1 MEGKE
6 NEVNSTTKQTQEKV
20 YLSKGIKGKVKW
32 FNVKN
37 GYGFINRLDTGED
50 IFVHQT
56 AIIKNNPNK
65 YLRSLGDE
73 EMVEFDVV
81 DGSKGPEAANVTG
94 PEGQPVVGSK
104 YAADRA
110 LHYRGRR
117 DYGQLYFRRPR
128 GRGAAH
134 VTTDGVPD
142 QEEEDTHNG
151 EGDQVV
157 HRRRAR
163 MFRGGRRAARYPIRE
178 GVRTVVIAGEISQ
191 YPRNVPSLRVPR
203 GRGRGGSVR
212 AGFSRYQG
220 GYERGYRGRGRGR
233 IIYRPR
239 GRGRGNGYASE
250 ERGEQERHLDNANS
264 DLGEVAVQEDSTLQ
278 KSEEKGDNSNN
289 TSKATV
295 VSCETPNGDGE
306 TKQSEKAGSN
316 ANNAAA

>member
-6 NEVNSTTKQTQEKV
+6 NEVNSTAKQTQEKV
-20 YLSKGIKGKVKW
+20 YLGKGIKGKVKW

-65 YLRSLGDE
+65 FLRSLGDE

-104 YAADRA
+104 
-110 LHYRGRR
+110 
-117 DYGQLYFRRPR
+117 PR

-163 MFRGGRRAARYPIRE
+163 MFRGGRRAARFPIRE
-178 GVRTVVIAGEISQ
+178 GQ

-250 ERGEQERHLDNANS
+250 ER
-264 DLGEVAVQEDSTLQ
+264 VQEDSTLQ
-278 KSEEKGDNSNN
+278 KSEEKDDSSNN
-289 TSKATV
+289 TSKTV

>member
-6 NEVNSTTKQTQEKV
+6 NEVNSTAKQTQEKV
-20 YLSKGIKGKVKW
+20 YLGKGIKGKVKW

-163 MFRGGRRAARYPIRE
+163 MFRGGRRPARFPIRE

-203 GRGRGGSVR
+203 GRGRGGAVR

-264 DLGEVAVQEDSTLQ
+264 DLGEVAVQEESTLQ
-278 KSEEKGDNSNN
+278 KSEEKDDSSNN

>member
-6 NEVNSTTKQTQEKV
+6 NEVNSTAKQTQEKV
-20 YLSKGIKGKVKW
+20 YLGRGIKGKVKW

-94 PEGQPVVGSK
+94 PKGQPVVGSK

-110 LHYRGRR
+110 LHFRGRR

-128 GRGAAH
+128 GRGAAAH
-134 VTTDGVPD
+134 VTNDATATE
-142 QEEEDTHNG
+142 QEEEDGHDG
-151 EGDQVV
+151 EGEQVMQ
-157 HRRRAR
+157 RRRAR
-163 MFRGGRRAARYPIRE
+163 TFRGGRRASRFAVRE
-178 GVRTVVIAGEISQ
+178 GQFS
-191 YPRNVPSLRVPR
+191 RNVPSLRVSR
-203 GRGRGGSVR
+203 GRGRGGAVR
-212 AGFSRYQG
+212 GGFSRYQG

-239 GRGRGNGYASE
+239 GRGRGNGPSNE
-250 ERGEQERHLDNANS
+250 ERGEQERHLDSANTDVS
-264 DLGEVAVQEDSTLQ
+264 ESAVQEESTVQ
-278 KSEEKGDNSNN
+278 KLEEKDENSNN
-289 TSKATV
+289 TSKAILNLQQQF
-295 VSCETPNGDGE
+295 PA
-306 TKQSEKAGSN
+306 KQPMIMEKRSSRKRQVRML
-316 ANNAAA
+316 NNAAA

>member
-6 NEVNSTTKQTQEKV
+6 NEVNSTAKQTQEKV
-20 YLSKGIKGKVKW
+20 YLGKGIKGKVKW

-110 LHYRGRR
+110 LHFRGRR

-134 VTTDGVPD
+134 VTNDGVAE
-142 QEEEDTHNG
+142 QEEEDAHDG
-151 EGDQVV
+151 EGEQVMQ
-157 HRRRAR
+157 RRRAR
-163 MFRGGRRAARYPIRE
+163 MFRGGRRAARFPMRE
-178 GVRTVVIAGEISQ
+178 GQFA
-191 YPRNVPSLRVPR
+191 RNVPSLRVSR
-203 GRGRGGSVR
+203 GRGRGGAVR
-212 AGFSRYQG
+212 GGFSRYQG

-239 GRGRGNGYASE
+239 GRGRGNGPASE
-250 ERGEQERHLDNANS
+250 ERSEQERHLDSANS
-264 DLGEVAVQEDSTLQ
+264 DVGESTVQEESTIQ
-278 KSEEKGDNSNN
+278 KSEEKDESSNS
-289 TSKATV
+289 TSKATA
-295 VSCETPNGDGE
+295 VSCETTNGDGE

>member
-1 MEGKE
+1 MKSE
-6 NEVNSTTKQTQEKV
+6 NLFTQTVSVNLPPTHC
-20 YLSKGIKGKVKW
+20 YLSSCL
-32 FNVKN
+32 
-37 GYGFINRLDTGED
+37 NRS
-50 IFVHQT
+50 T
-56 AIIKNNPNK
+56 ATC
-65 YLRSLGDE
+65 S
-73 EMVEFDVV
+73 
-81 DGSKGPEAANVTG
+81 S
-94 PEGQPVVGSK
+94 SSS
-104 YAADRA
+104 
-110 LHYRGRR
+110 
-117 DYGQLYFRRPR
+117 
-128 GRGAAH
+128 
-134 VTTDGVPD
+134 
-142 QEEEDTHNG
+142 TH
-151 EGDQVV
+151 
-157 HRRRAR
+157 ACL
-163 MFRGGRRAARYPIRE
+163 
-178 GVRTVVIAGEISQ
+178 Q

-250 ERGEQERHLDNANS
+250 ERGEQERHLDNVNS

-278 KSEEKGDNSNN
+278 KSEEKDDSSNN